1 MAGDRFEFGGEV
13 AWRPTP
19 EYRDRSR
26 LTAFISRHGLADY
39 DALLRRSVDDPQWF
53 WSAVLVERHSVS
65 ILGVSPSL
73 VRALMRHGET
83 PVTCPLSKTCRPS
96 KRSGSC
102 VADVLFLPSFREVNP
117 MRVVST
123 SALIAFLMALSAA
136 CGRGS
141 TPEAERAGPA
151 PASGGASNVAT
162 DKNAYPAFPDA
173 DAGADSSVP
182 AEQGGRGFKGESWET
197 NADYDLIGDPRA
209 VKGGTLRMGVMTDFP
224 STLRYYGPN
233 VTAWNQMLQGM
244 VYETLL
250 GLHPTTLDWMPALA
264 THWQVSDDKKI
275 FRFRLDPNARFSDET
290 PVTSED
296 VVASWKLTVDRGLQ
310 DPARTLVY
318 SNFEQPV
325 AESKYLVSVRAK
337 TVNWQNFLYFSG
349 LYVYPAHILKDVTGE
364 AYIRDYNYKMLPGTG
379 PYIVNEED
387 VDKGTMITI
396 RRRADYW
403 AETHR
408 RNIGTSNFDE
418 IQQLVVRDRN
428 LEFEMF
434 KKGDLDYY
442 LVNRAQ
448 MWIEDLDYENIVRGL
463 NQKRKIFNHNPQ
475 GVQGIAINTRRAP
488 LNDVRV
494 RKALRHLFN
503 RESMVEKLMYNE
515 YAMADSI
522 FSNSVYENPGNE
534 KIAYDPEKAM
544 ALLAEAGWRAR
555 DPQGRLTRNG
565 QPLSIEIV
573 YGDQQSERFFTVY
586 QEDLRRVGITLNLR
600 LTTFETLVKLLDERT
615 FGMASIAYTG
625 SIFPS
630 PEQNWL
636 GRLADENNTNNI
648 TGFKNARADQII
660 DLYAKEFDFDTRA
673 TLLQELDGLIT
684 NDHHW
689 ILEWTAPYERVV
701 YWNRFGQPPGYVTRI
716 GDYRDMVSLWWFD
729 AERSRA
735 LEEAIRDSSIDLGAG
750 PSEDR
755 YWLDYAQLEAQR
767 DNPVTQ

>member
-1 MAGDRFEFGGEV
+1 
-13 AWRPTP
+13 
-19 EYRDRSR
+19 
-26 LTAFISRHGLADY
+26 
-39 DALLRRSVDDPQWF
+39 
-53 WSAVLVERHSVS
+53 
-65 ILGVSPSL
+65 
-73 VRALMRHGET
+73 
-83 PVTCPLSKTCRPS
+83 
-96 KRSGSC
+96 
-102 VADVLFLPSFREVNP
+102 
-117 MRVVST
+117 MRVVAT
-123 SALIAFLMALSAA
+123 SALMAFLLTLSAA
-136 CGRGS
+136 CGGGS
-141 TPEAERAGPA
+141 NQEGGRAGATPA
-151 PASGGASNVAT
+151 AGGGASGAGGSANVAM
-162 DKNAYPAFPDA
+162 DKSAYPVFPDA
-173 DAGADSSVP
+173 DSGADPTVP
-182 AEQGGRGFKGESWET
+182 AEQGGRGFTGEGWET
-197 NADYDLIGDPRA
+197 NVDYDLIGDPRA
-209 VKGGTLRMGVMTDFP
+209 VKGGTLRQSTMSDFP

-264 THWQVSDDKKI
+264 THWQVSEDKQN
-275 FRFRLDPNARFSDET
+275 FRFRLDPNARFSDGT
-290 PVTSED
+290 PVTAED
-296 VVASWKLTVDRGLQ
+296 VVASWALTVDTGLQ

-318 SNFEQPV
+318 SNFEEPV

-349 LYVYPAHILKDVTGE
+349 LYIFPAHVLTTITGE
-364 AYIRDYNYKMLPGTG
+364 EYVREYNYKMLPGTG

-396 RRRADYW
+396 RRRPDYW

-434 KKGDLDYY
+434 KKGDVDYY
-442 LVNRAQ
+442 FVNRAQ
-448 MWIEDLDYENIVRGL
+448 MWVEDLDYENITRGL

-475 GVQGIAINTRRAP
+475 GVQGIAMNTRREP
-488 LNDVRV
+488 FDDVRV

-515 YAMADSI
+515 YAMANSI

-534 KIAYDPEKAM
+534 NIVYDPQTAM
-544 ALLAEAGWRAR
+544 ELLAEADWKER

-573 YGDQQSERFFTVY
+573 YGDQASERFFTVY
-586 QEDLRRVGITLNLR
+586 QEDLRKVGITLNLR
-600 LTTFETLVKLLDERT
+600 LTTFETLVKLLDERA

-636 GRLADENNTNNI
+636 GRLANENNTNNI

-660 DLYAKEFDFDTRA
+660 DLYGEEFDFDTRA

-684 NDHHW
+684 NGHHW

-701 YWNRFGQPPGYVTRI
+701 YWNKFGQPPGYVTRI
-716 GDYRDMVSLWWFD
+716 GDYRDVVSLWWFD
-729 AERSRA
+729 AEKSRA
-735 LEEAIRDSSIDLGAG
+735 LEEAIRDSSIDLGEG

-755 YWLDYAQLEAQR
+755 YWLDYARLEAQR